1 MACSRH
7 LLGLALALTFACGD
21 NGGTRETMTGA
32 TMTSITSATTPGS
45 GDPTGGAEGSTAD
58 GSATQGVVTTGPGP
72 ATTPATTGPGD
83 PTVDPSDGP
92 TSEPGTGPTP
102 SDFGGGTTMF
112 DPPPTGDYAALFII
126 ADLNRISVRKA
137 DVMGDWCAT
146 ITFVQTPDMGPIEY
160 DVTGQPAEW
169 KVQGALIHKG
179 AADCLKFEGFPE
191 EPVMAVSG
199 SGTASW
205 AGDCPPTLDLDV
217 TIVYPPD
224 PNFPPEVLM
233 QTQGLAVG
241 GC

>member
-1 MACSRH
+1 MACSRY
-7 LLGLALALTFACGD
+7 LGPALAALTFACGGD
-21 NGGTRETMTGA
+21 GGTRETMTGA

-45 GDPTGGAEGSTAD
+45 GDPSSGGSTAD
-58 GSATQGVVTTGPGP
+58 GSATQGIDTTGPGP
-72 ATTPATTGPGD
+72 ATTPTTTGPGD

-112 DPPPTGDYAALFII
+112 DPPPAGDYAAIFIVG
-126 ADLNRISVRKA
+126 DLNRISVRKA
-137 DVMGDWCAT
+137 DVMADWCAT
-146 ITFVQTPDMGPIEY
+146 ITFVSTPDMGPIEY
-160 DVTGQPAEW
+160 DVTGQPADW

-205 AGDCPPTLDLDV
+205 AGDCPAALGLDV

-233 QTQGLAVG
+233 QTQDLAVG
-241 GC
+241 SC